1 MQHKRVMSELEDF
14 RAERETLLQNNHE
27 LLTQLKVVRG
37 EKEELDVELVSLRGR
52 LKDVEHSAG

>member
-1 MQHKRVMSELEDF
+1 MSELEDF